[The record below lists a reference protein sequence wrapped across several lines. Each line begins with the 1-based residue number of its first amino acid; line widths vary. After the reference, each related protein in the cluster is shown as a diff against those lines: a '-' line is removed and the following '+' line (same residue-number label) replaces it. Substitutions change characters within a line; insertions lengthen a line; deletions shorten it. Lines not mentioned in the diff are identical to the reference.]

1 MDKHII
7 IGTAGHIDHG
17 KTTLIRALT
26 GRNTDRLKEEEKR
39 GISIELGFTYF
50 DLPDGQRAGIIDVPG
65 HEKFVRNMLAGVI
78 GIDIVILVVAADEG
92 IMPQT
97 SEHLAILDLLGIEKG
112 FLVMTKADLVE
123 DEWMDLVEEEIYE
136 NVKGTFL
143 ENSPVIRVSSTN
155 NEGLDEVKDLLQKYS
170 KDIED
175 KTNKEEPRLPVD
187 RSFIISGFGTV
198 VTGTLL
204 SGTLEIG
211 EEIQIY
217 PGDTVGRIRTLQVHD
232 EDAEIAYA
240 GQRVAINI
248 AGIKKEDVDR
258 GSVIA
263 PIGSM
268 KETMMLDVKVKLLES
283 MDRSIENRTRVR
295 LYLGTEEILCRLV
308 LLDREELF
316 PGEEA
321 YAQLRL
327 EKEVV
332 AKLKDK
338 FILRFYSPMYTIGGG
353 IILDPNPS
361 KKKRYDEG
369 ILEELAIK
377 DKGSKK
383 DVIER
388 IIKDRRDEFLSIKD
402 ISSNISISEEELEAE
417 IKSLNKEGK
426 IISFPLTNETYY
438 IHNDHYLDIKDN
450 IVAELEDH
458 HEKFPLRNGIP
469 KEQIRSKFLRKANT
483 RIGELFIDRITKEGY
498 IEQDL
503 ENVKLK
509 GFSIEFNEKNT
520 KIKND
525 IFNILKEDKFLPSK
539 NYEIAER
546 LDYKREEF
554 DEVYNVLINLGELI
568 KITDDMAMREEDY
581 KKAIKELEDY
591 ITNNGSISVA
601 EYRDLLDTN
610 RRTAIGLLEYF
621 DQQKITIRDDDTRTL
636 YKN

>member
-143 ENSPVIRVSSTN
+143 ENSPIIRVSSTN